1 MIGDIKKTDTRE
13 ITLIGLLSALCVV
26 SRIMLQFLPNIK
38 PVTSIIVLVSCR
50 YGWRFGIKVAI
61 ISTLISNMILGM
73 GSWLPFQIFAWSVIA
88 LLSGLIG
95 KSTISKSIVFM
106 SCFSFFC
113 GYIFG
118 FLVSFEK
125 LLYGGIK
132 VFWAYYISG
141 LYFDTLHAIGNFVF
155 MLVIYHPLLRI
166 LKQKSESRTL

>member
-1 MIGDIKKTDTRE
+1 MIGDTKKTNIRE
-13 ITLIGLLSALCVV
+13 ITLIGLLSAICVV

-38 PVTSIIVLVSCR
+38 PVTAIIVLLSCK
-50 YGWRFGIKVAI
+50 YGCKFGIKLAL
-61 ISTLISNMILGM
+61 ISTVISNMVLGT
-73 GSWLPFQIFAWSVIA
+73 GTWTVFQIFAWSVIA

-95 KSTISKSIVFM
+95 KSSISKSATFM

-125 LLYGGIK
+125 IFYGGIK
-132 VFWAYYISG
+132 VFWAYYVAG

-155 MLVIYHPLLRI
+155 MLVIFHPLNKVLE
-166 LKQKSESRTL
+166 KHFN